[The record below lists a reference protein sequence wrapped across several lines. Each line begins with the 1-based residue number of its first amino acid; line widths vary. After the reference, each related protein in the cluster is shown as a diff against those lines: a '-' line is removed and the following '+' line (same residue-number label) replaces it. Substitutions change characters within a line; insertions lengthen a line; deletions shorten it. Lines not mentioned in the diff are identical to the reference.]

1 MGTNYNCYALS
12 PEGKPIFDESGKPD
26 LKNGDIYISVSQIL
40 SQESAG
46 DFLTTWLLNTFG
58 SAPDPLKAYKSY
70 MEKVSDL
77 GTRLHHFIECDLK
90 NSDYPFDIK
99 EDMEPG
105 IESWISFRRNHD
117 IETVDSER
125 ILFSKKLRVAGTMDM
140 ALRVDGKLYIGD
152 LKTGTVYNKAFV
164 QLSAYSHMYHEMG
177 LLKEPADLLVL
188 GGADSKTKIADG
200 GAVIMHTL
208 DSKFGGRVDQKDL
221 FAHFM
226 CLRYVWFMNNVKTR
240 KFEPVIKGMQEALDP
255 MVERFKAQYQL

>member
-1 MGTNYNCYALS
+1 MAAHYNCYALD
-12 PEGKPIFDESGKPD
+12 PEGRPLFNEKGQPD
-26 LKNGDIYISVSQIL
+26 LVRGDIYVSVSQVL

-58 SAPDPLKAYKSY
+58 GQPEPLKAYKAY
-70 MEKVSDL
+70 MERVSDL
-77 GTRLHHFIECDLK
+77 GTRLHHYIECDLK
-90 NSDYPFDIK
+90 GEDYSG
-99 EDMEPG
+99 EWAADMEPG
-105 IESWISFRRNHD
+105 VQSWIDFRGKHV

-140 ALRVDGKLYIGD
+140 ALRIDGKLYVAD

-188 GGADSKTKIADG
+188 GGNDSKTKIADG
-200 GAVIMHTL
+200 GAVVMHTM
-208 DSKFGGRVDQKDL
+208 DSKFGGRVSQNDL

-226 CLRYVWFMNNVKTR
+226 CLRHVWFMNNLKVR

-255 MVERFKAQYQL
+255 MIERFKAQFQA

>member
-1 MGTNYNCYALS
+1 MANYNCYALD
-12 PEGKPIFDESGKPD
+12 PNGKPLFNEKGQPD
-26 LKNGDIYISVSQIL
+26 LVRGDIYISVSQIL

-58 SAPDPLKAYKSY
+58 GKPDPLKAYKEY
-70 MEKVSDL
+70 MERVSDL

-90 NSDYPFDIK
+90 EEEYPHEWT
-99 EDMEPG
+99 EDMMPG
-105 IESWISFRRNHD
+105 ISSWTDFRSKHD

-140 ALRVDGKLYIGD
+140 CLRVDGKLYVAD

-200 GAVIMHTL
+200 GPVVMHTM
-208 DSKFGGRVDQKDL
+208 DSKFGGRVSQQDL
-221 FAHFM
+221 FAHFL
-226 CLRYVWFMNNVKTR
+226 CLRHVWYMNNLKVR

-255 MVERFKAQYQL
+255 MIERFKAQFQA